1 MNISEI
7 FSDSF
12 KYPVS
17 DIKKFAIFGIV
28 VVLATLN
35 VSIAN
40 SSVLQIILNVV
51 SFVAIILILGY
62 GLDVVKY
69 AFKKSDELPDFDFKT
84 GFVNGLK
91 LFVIQFCYFIVPLI
105 LVYITAYFSGF
116 LQSLAGII
124 KSYYETG
131 IYSISNSFLTSMSI
145 TVVTAIVLFVIFML
159 FSSIGMARLSKYD
172 DIFEAV
178 NISKVFKDLKKIG
191 KSIGWLI
198 LLMIVGFIITLV
210 GAGISVIIPVAGSI
224 IASFI
229 VMSYFYLFYYRC
241 VGLLY
246 SNI

>member
-1 MNISEI
+1 MKES
-7 FSDSF
+7 
-12 KYPVS
+12 
-17 DIKKFAIFGIV
+17 KKFKFTNHLYKHFSKFCI
-28 VVLATLN
+28 
-35 VSIAN
+35 
-40 SSVLQIILNVV
+40 
-51 SFVAIILILGY
+51 
-62 GLDVVKY
+62 KY
-69 AFKKSDELPDFDFKT
+69 CKA
-84 GFVNGLK
+84 GLK

-191 KSIGWLI
+191 IAKSIGWLI

>member
-91 LFVIQFCYFIVPLI
+91 LFVII
-105 LVYITAYFSGF
+105 A
-116 LQSLAGII
+116 II
-124 KSYYETG
+124 
-131 IYSISNSFLTSMSI
+131 
-145 TVVTAIVLFVIFML
+145 IFMYEECKEL
-159 FSSIGMARLSKYD
+159 RKELNEYEYIRYTDAHR
-172 DIFEAV
+172 
-178 NISKVFKDLKKIG
+178 
-191 KSIGWLI
+191 
-198 LLMIVGFIITLV
+198 T
-210 GAGISVIIPVAGSI
+210 
-224 IASFI
+224 
-229 VMSYFYLFYYRC
+229 
-241 VGLLY
+241 
-246 SNI
+246 

>member
-17 DIKKFAIFGIV
+17 DIRKFAIFGIV

-62 GLDVVKY
+62 GLDVVNY
-69 AFKKSDELPDFDFKT
+69 AFRKCDDLPDFDFKT

-145 TVVTAIVLFVIFML
+145 TVVTAIILFLVFH
-159 FSSIGMARLSKYD
+159 
-172 DIFEAV
+172 V
-178 NISKVFKDLKKIG
+178 VFKYWNG
-191 KSIGWLI
+191 Q
-198 LLMIVGFIITLV
+198 II
-210 GAGISVIIPVAGSI
+210 
-224 IASFI
+224 
-229 VMSYFYLFYYRC
+229 
-241 VGLLY
+241 
-246 SNI
+246 

>member
-172 DIFEAV
+172 DI
-178 NISKVFKDLKKIG
+178 SKVFKDLKKIGIG

-224 IASFI
+224 IASVI

>member
-17 DIKKFAIFGIV
+17 DIRKFAIFGIV

-35 VSIAN
+35 VSIVN

-62 GLDVVKY
+62 GLDVVNY
-69 AFKKSDELPDFDFKT
+69 AFRKSDDLPDFDFKT

-131 IYSISNSFLTSMSI
+131 IYSNSFLTSMSI

-191 KSIGWLI
+191 IAKSIGWLI

>member
-17 DIKKFAIFGIV
+17 DIKKFAIFSIV

-178 NISKVFKDLKKIG
+178 NIF
-191 KSIGWLI
+191 
-198 LLMIVGFIITLV
+198 
-210 GAGISVIIPVAGSI
+210 
-224 IASFI
+224 
-229 VMSYFYLFYYRC
+229 
-241 VGLLY
+241 
-246 SNI
+246 

>member
-62 GLDVVKY
+62 GLDVVNY
-69 AFKKSDELPDFDFKT
+69 AFRKSDELPDFDFKT

-131 IYSISNSFLTSMSI
+131 IYSISNSSFLTSMSI
-145 TVVTAIVLFVIFML
+145 TAVTAIVLVIFML
-159 FSSIGMARLSKYD
+159 FPVLEWPDYLNMM
-172 DIFEAV
+172 IF
-178 NISKVFKDLKKIG
+178 L
-191 KSIGWLI
+191 
-198 LLMIVGFIITLV
+198 
-210 GAGISVIIPVAGSI
+210 
-224 IASFI
+224 
-229 VMSYFYLFYYRC
+229 RQ
-241 VGLLY
+241 
-246 SNI
+246 

>member
-12 KYPVS
+12 KYPII
-17 DIKKFAIFGIV
+17 DIRKFAIFGIV

-35 VSIAN
+35 VSAAN

-51 SFVAIILILGY
+51 SFVAIILVLGY

-69 AFKKSDELPDFDFKT
+69 GFKQANELPDFDFKT

-91 LFVIQFCYFIVPLI
+91 LFVIQFCYLIVPLI
-105 LVYITAYFSGF
+105 LIYITAYLSGF
-116 LQSLAGII
+116 LQSLAGIM

-131 IYSISNSFLTSMSI
+131 MYSISNSFLTSMAVTFIIAVVLSI
-145 TVVTAIVLFVIFML
+145 VFML
-159 FSSIGMARLSKYD
+159 FANIGMARLAKYD

-178 NISKVFKDLKKIG
+178 NLSKVFKDLKKIG
-191 KSIGWLI
+191 WLI
-198 LLMIVGFIITLV
+198 VLMIAGFIIILAGV
-210 GAGISVIIPVAGSI
+210 GISMIIPFAGSI

-229 VMSYFYLFYYRC
+229 VISYFYLFYYRC

>member
-35 VSIAN
+35 VSIDN

-105 LVYITAYFSGF
+105 LVYITGF

-145 TVVTAIVLFVIFML
+145 TVVTTIVLFVIFML

-191 KSIGWLI
+191 IAKSIGWLI